1 MRTRWLAFAL
11 AARAAHAQP
20 VTKPADLPVL
30 ATIRDDKELAE
41 ALSQI
46 TADPAVQVTDPNARA
61 LAQGLMTEGVKQLQ
75 AKAYDQALANFLA
88 AYGQFPSPKILLN
101 IAAALRDMGRLADA
115 ANTYQR
121 YLVDPATGS
130 ERLAEVKDILI
141 ELDKQ
146 LTLLTVRVFPRGSE
160 VSIDGGP
167 FVAVGASEVTR
178 VRPGLHLVTVRK
190 QGATSE
196 ITINGFEAEKKD
208 IPIVLQVET
217 GPDVVAPDA
226 KPEQKPPPPAPEHV
240 EGWLITGTQYGTTDA
255 TSRSRVVH
263 TSTASTATDVAPIIP
278 HSDTDAAV
286 EAAATAQPEDETIG
300 SGALAILRID
310 GHARGAAGG
319 VGIAYTPNDH
329 IQLDAALLRSDFWGL
344 YLGARYRFLT
354 GLLRPYVAVGVP
366 TFAIS
371 DTNMGT
377 VFSPGVRGAI
387 GLELKLNGHISIEGD
402 LGGEHFFNLDNVV
415 YQNQYKIAT
424 DVFVP
429 TLGVVGRM

>member
-1 MRTRWLAFAL
+1 VRTRWLALAL

-30 ATIRDDKELAE
+30 ATIRDDKQLAE

-46 TADPAVQVTDPNARA
+46 TQDPAVQVTDPNARA
-61 LAQGLMTEGVKQLQ
+61 QAQGLMSEGVKQLQ

-121 YLVDPATGS
+121 YLVDPASGS

-141 ELDKQ
+141 DLDKQ

-167 FVAVGASEVTR
+167 YVAVGASEVTR

-190 QGATSE
+190 QDTTSE
-196 ITINGFEAEKKD
+196 LTINAFEGEQKD
-208 IPIVLQVET
+208 IPIVLQVDT
-217 GPDVVAPDA
+217 GPDVA
-226 KPEQKPPPPAPEHV
+226 PEQKTPQKAPEHV

-255 TSRSRVVH
+255 GSRTRIVH
-263 TSTASTATDVAPIIP
+263 TSTATTATEVMPIIP
-278 HSDTDAAV
+278 HSDTDAMI
-286 EAAATAQPEDETIG
+286 EAAATAQPEEETIG
-300 SGALAILRID
+300 SGVLGILRID
-310 GHARGAAGG
+310 GRARGVAGG

-344 YLGARYRFLT
+344 YLGVRYRFFT
-354 GLLRPYVAVGVP
+354 GLLRPYVAAGVP
-366 TFAIS
+366 MFAIPE
-371 DTNMGT
+371 TNMDT
-377 VFSPGVRGAI
+377 VFAPGIRGAI
-387 GLELKLNGHISIEGD
+387 GLELKINGHISIEGD
-402 LGGEHFFNLDNVV
+402 LGGEHFFNLDGVI
-415 YQNQYKIAT
+415 YKTQYTVAA

>member
-1 MRTRWLAFAL
+1 MRTRWLALAL

-20 VTKPADLPVL
+20 VTKPADVPVL
-30 ATIRDDKELAE
+30 ATIRDDKALAE

-46 TADPAVQVTDPNARA
+46 TQDPAVQVTDPNARA
-61 LAQGLMTEGVKQLQ
+61 LAQGLMSEGVKQLQ

-141 ELDKQ
+141 GLDKQ

-160 VSIDGGP
+160 VSLDGGP
-167 FVAVGASEVTR
+167 FVAVGASEVMR

-190 QGATSE
+190 QGTTSE
-196 ITINGFEAEKKD
+196 ITINGFEGEQKD
-208 IPIVLQVET
+208 VPVVLQVDT
-217 GPDVVAPDA
+217 GPDVAVT
-226 KPEQKPPPPAPEHV
+226 PEHKPPPPAPERV
-240 EGWLITGTQYGTTDA
+240 DGWLVTGTQYGTSDA
-255 TSRSRVVH
+255 GSRTRIVRS
-263 TSTASTATDVAPIIP
+263 STATTATDIAPIAP
-278 HSDTDAAV
+278 HFDAEPEV
-286 EAAATAQPEDETIG
+286 EAAVTAQADEDAIS
-300 SGALAILRID
+300 SGVLGILRID
-310 GHARGAAGG
+310 GHARGVAGG
-319 VGIAYTPNDH
+319 IGIAYTPNDH
-329 IQLDAALLRSDFWGL
+329 VQLDAALLRSDFWGL
-344 YLGARYRFLT
+344 YLGVRYRFLT
-354 GLLRPYVAVGVP
+354 GLLRPYVAAGVP
-366 TFAIS
+366 MFAIS
-371 DTNMGT
+371 DTNMDT
-377 VFSPGVRGAI
+377 VLSPGIRGAI
-387 GLELKLNGHISIEGD
+387 GLELKINGHISIEGD

-415 YQNQYKIAT
+415 YKGQYTIAT